1 MRFKI
6 RLVSITL
13 LFLLLFVFCINHVYP
28 GLKLKFQEI
37 KIAYM
42 NGYYEALRL
51 NIETIK
57 ALQENEDL
65 MKQAVKNAGEKY
77 IEMIEDMNK

>member
-1 MRFKI
+1 
-6 RLVSITL
+6 
-13 LFLLLFVFCINHVYP
+13 
-28 GLKLKFQEI
+28 
-37 KIAYM
+37 M